1 MATDVAADRQRRLG
15 AVLAPAGIAFLA
27 LTTGGYLYL
36 LASDTVDGLRG
47 NAQWHLPYVAQPAN
61 AWWWVPLPAVAA
73 MLLLALSQR
82 FQALVLALEIVAGSI
97 FAYLLF
103 AAQWGGGDNLLAKVL
118 NGPTAFWS
126 AAVQIRNLPATL
138 RHYAAFMA
146 SVSPS
151 HAASHPPGD
160 MLLFRGLNAL
170 MLSQPAW
177 AHVVLG
183 AGRPFISGLPMLLK
197 AGDAPA
203 LLAGAIA
210 AIPVVVLL
218 GRLAAA
224 PIALLAARLG
234 VNGMAAGLLSLVL
247 PTALVHLPLL
257 DTAYPLLS
265 AATVLIAVLATQRR
279 SPVLALVAGV
289 LFGASLLF
297 TAGLLAVGLLIGI
310 YALLTAGWRSGL
322 ILGALMLAGWA
333 ATWLLLYLIA
343 GINLIAIFSFINH
356 YQQEFE
362 AQRSYWLWV
371 RWKWYD
377 FAMFCGLPITGLCLW
392 FLVQSARRWRAHTPL
407 DIDRF
412 FVAWACMMGFLWF
425 SPAARAEV
433 GRLWAPMMC
442 FAVLFAARALPRG
455 RWPLAT
461 VLLLEIAQVM
471 VINRYL
477 EVINSG

>member
-1 MATDVAADRQRRLG
+1 MATDVAAERQRRLS
-15 AVLAPAGIAFLA
+15 AVLAPAGVA
-27 LTTGGYLYL
+27 LLTVATAVYLYL

-47 NAQWHLPYVAQPAN
+47 NAQWHLPYISQPAN
-61 AWWWVPLPAVAA
+61 QWWWVPLPAAAA
-73 MLLLALSQR
+73 MVVLALSR
-82 FQALVLALEIVAGSI
+82 RVRAPLLAVEVVAGSA

-103 AAQWGGGDNLLAKVL
+103 AAEWGGGDNLLAKVL
-118 NGPTAFWS
+118 NGPTAFWG
-126 AAVQIRNLPATL
+126 AAVQIRDLPAAL
-138 RHYAAFMA
+138 RHYPAFMA

-170 MLSQPAW
+170 MLSQPGW
-177 AHVVLG
+177 AQRVLA
-183 AGRPFISGLPMLLK
+183 AGRPFISGLPMLLR

-210 AIPVVVLL
+210 AIPVIVLL
-218 GRLAAA
+218 GRLAVA
-224 PIALLAARLG
+224 PMSLLAARLG
-234 VNGMAAGLLSLVL
+234 VNGLAASLLFLVL
-247 PTALVHLPLL
+247 PTTLVHLPLL

-265 AATVLIAVLATQRR
+265 ASTVLVAVLAVQRR
-279 SPVLALVAGV
+279 SVALALAAGV

-297 TAGLLAVGLLIGI
+297 TAGLLAIGILIGV
-310 YALLTAGWRSGL
+310 YALLTAGWRFGM
-322 ILGALMLAGWA
+322 ILGVVMLVGWA
-333 ATWLLLYLIA
+333 ANWLVLYLTA
-343 GINLIAIFSFINH
+343 GINLLAIFNFINH
-356 YQQEFE
+356 YQQHFE

-377 FAMFCGLPITGLCLW
+377 FAMFCGLPLTGLCLHY
-392 FLVQSARRWRAHTPL
+392 LVQAIRRWRANKPL

-412 FVAWACMMGFLWF
+412 FVAWACMMVFLWF

-461 VLLLEIAQVM
+461 VLLLEIAQVI